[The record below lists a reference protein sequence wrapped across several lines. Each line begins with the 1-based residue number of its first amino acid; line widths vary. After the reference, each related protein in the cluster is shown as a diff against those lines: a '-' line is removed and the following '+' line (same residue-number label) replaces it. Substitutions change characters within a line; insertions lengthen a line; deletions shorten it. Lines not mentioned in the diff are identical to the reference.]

1 MWGLSTRPGAALA
14 PVFAEAVNPPRRDPG
29 AATRLPEE
37 HDARSA
43 ARRFADACLAHT
55 SYGVAYSPG
64 TQRRTEQ
71 GKFTAALEL
80 IEERQLSVAFLY
92 HMALQRN
99 IHNPFEKSGTFGVWC
114 GWGGVGVCLIDA
126 EWGASE

>member
-14 PVFAEAVNPPRRDPG
+14 PVFSEAVNPPRRDPG

-55 SYGVAYSPG
+55 SYGVAFSPG

-114 GWGGVGVCLIDA
+114 GWGGVGVC
-126 EWGASE
+126 